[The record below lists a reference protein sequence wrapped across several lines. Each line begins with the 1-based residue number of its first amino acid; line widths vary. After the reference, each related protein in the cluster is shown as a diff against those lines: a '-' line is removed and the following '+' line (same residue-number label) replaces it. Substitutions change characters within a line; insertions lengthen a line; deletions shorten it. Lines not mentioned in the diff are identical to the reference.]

1 MFYRNI
7 NIPFFARIRKRILVN
22 LVDIIKEEN
31 FFFSNVAF
39 LTGNYGAE
47 VIQKNGLSKQFRK
60 TSIYNLRKYS
70 DLSELRSSIINQKS
84 ELLITVGG
92 GSIND
97 IGKYISAETSIPLI
111 SIPTILS
118 NDGIA
123 SPISIIRIDNEYK
136 SLGTAPPIGVIA
148 DTDIIHNSNEKFM
161 FSGLGDLI
169 SNISAVLD
177 WQLSSEE
184 IGEKIDS
191 FAKNTASSGAV
202 NILYNFKRGSYKSIK
217 DEDLIE
223 DLFEGLIMSA
233 ISMII
238 ARSSRPAS
246 GAEHNISHAMDRLKS
261 KQLHGIQVG
270 FATLFTLFL
279 HNQLELLEDILNFYK
294 TIGFPVTLNSLGLS
308 KRLIRDAIKI
318 APTIRDRF
326 TILNKYDTN
335 SLLQKFDEFEKYYL
349 KNF

>member
-1 MFYRNI
+1 MLYRNI
-7 NIPFFARIRKRILVN
+7 NIPFFARIKRRILRN

-39 LTGNYGAE
+39 LTGNYGVE
-47 VIQKNGLSKQFRK
+47 VIHENKLLKQFQK
-60 TSIYNLRKYS
+60 ANIYNLRKS
-70 DLSELRSSIINQKS
+70 CDLSELRSSIINQKA
-84 ELLITVGG
+84 ELLITIGG

-123 SPISIIRIDNEYK
+123 SPISIIRIDNEYR

-148 DTDIIHNSNEKFM
+148 DTDIIHNSKEIFL
-161 FSGLGDLI
+161 FSGLGDLF

-177 WQLSSEE
+177 WELSSEE
-184 IGEKIDS
+184 TGERIDS
-191 FAKNTASSGAV
+191 FAKNIALNGAV
-202 NILYNFKRGSYKSIK
+202 NLLYNFNKGNYKSIG
-217 DEDLIE
+217 DENLIK

-246 GAEHNISHAMDRLKS
+246 GAEHNISHALDRLKS
-261 KQLHGIQVG
+261 EQLHGIQVG

-279 HNQLELLEDILNFYK
+279 HKRFDLLEDVMDFYK
-294 TIGFPVTLNSLGLS
+294 SIGFPVTYDSLGLS
-308 KRLIRDAIKI
+308 EQTIKDAIKI

-326 TILNKYDTN
+326 TILSKYNTE
-335 SLLQKFDEFEKYYL
+335 SLVQKFDEFKKQYL
-349 KNF
+349 